1 MPFWLAV
8 QTPPSTNIVDVIFTG
23 LANNPQLVTLG
34 IALLVFYFA
43 TRGMKDELRESRK
56 MLNNSQQ
63 AGDAQENK
71 ALDMATNAIN
81 KMDRVAD
88 AISDMAKAQRESS
101 TNYVTSAQLNATA
114 HMKTTEMLIDR
125 IAAMDRERAE
135 AEMYSNGRLLT
146 QVNDQLVHGSEQIAL
161 IVGTALHD
169 SATMHEETRRI
180 VATNYELVLEAL
192 RATPPAPA
200 PLPPGPEGIPEHS
213 EEGADVKS
221 S

>member
-1 MPFWLAV
+1 
-8 QTPPSTNIVDVIFTG
+8 
-23 LANNPQLVTLG
+23 VTLG

-56 MLNNSQQ
+56 MLNSSQQ

-88 AISDMAKAQRESS
+88 AIADMAKAQRDSS
-101 TNYVTSAQLNATA
+101 TNYVTSAQLNAAA

-146 QVNDQLVHGSEQIAL
+146 QVNDQIVHGQEQMAA

-180 VATNYELVLEAL
+180 VATNYGLVLEAL
-192 RATPPAPA
+192 RATPP
-200 PLPPGPEGIPEHS
+200 PLPALPEENQSHA
-213 EEGADVKS
+213 EEGTDAKGI
-221 S
+221 